1 MKTANLYLIVFA
13 VLLCS
18 CGAYVTRTGKASYY
32 SDGLSG
38 SKTANGERYKPTEYT
53 AAHKKLPFGTKVT
66 VTNTSN
72 GKSVT
77 VRINDRGPFV
87 AGRII
92 DLSKV
97 AAKDLGMINAGV
109 VKVKIKY
116 KKKKK

>member
-1 MKTANLYLIVFA
+1 MKVSALYLILFTFIF
-13 VLLCS
+13 CS
-18 CGAYVTRTGKASYY
+18 CGKFVTQTGKASFY

-38 SKTANGERYKPTEYT
+38 SKTANGEKYKPAEYT

-66 VTNTSN
+66 VTNISN

-77 VRINDRGPFV
+77 VRINDRGPYV
-87 AGRII
+87 SGRII

-109 VKVKIKY
+109 AKVKIKY
-116 KKKKK
+116 KRKKK